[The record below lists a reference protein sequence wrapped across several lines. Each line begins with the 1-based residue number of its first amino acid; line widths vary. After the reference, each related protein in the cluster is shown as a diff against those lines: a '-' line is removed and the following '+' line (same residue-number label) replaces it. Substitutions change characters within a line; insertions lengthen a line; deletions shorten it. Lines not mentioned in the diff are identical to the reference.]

1 MKRIDGKSVLF
12 GFGLGIILT
21 AMAGLIFTTGYRTK
35 LTDSEI
41 MAQAMLIGML
51 DPYSGNNDMKRNE
64 DGSLTVSV
72 KEGETLR
79 DLADKLYE
87 AGLVTNKVEFELL
100 IKRQDPGALK
110 AGSYVLGYHDTPEA
124 IMSKLI
130 NPEQEPAE

>member
-41 MAQAMLIGML
+41 MEQALLIGML

-72 KEGETLR
+72 KEGETFR
-79 DLADKLYE
+79 ELADKLYD

-100 IKRQDPGALK
+100 IKRQDSGALK
-110 AGSYVLGYHDTPEA
+110 QGSYVLGYHDTPET
-124 IMSKLI
+124 IMSILM
-130 NPEQEPAE
+130 NPVQEPVE

>member
-41 MAQAMLIGML
+41 MAQALLIGML

-79 DLADKLYE
+79 ELADKLYD

-100 IKRQDPGALK
+100 IKRQDSGALK
-110 AGSYVLGYHDTPEA
+110 AGSYVLWYHDSPEA

-130 NPEQEPAE
+130 NPEQEPVE